1 MLWRFRMDE
10 TELELNMYSREKAIS
25 LEEETGLESW
35 RQNGGLFIANNKE
48 RMNEYK
54 RLAEVGRYYG
64 IPSEVLSP
72 EETKKIH
79 PLMRTD
85 DIYGSIYSPT
95 DGTIDPNNIVMA
107 YAKGA
112 K

>member
-1 MLWRFRMDE
+1 MD
-10 TELELNMYSREKAIS
+10 
-25 LEEETGLESW
+25 
-35 RQNGGLFIANNKE
+35 
-48 RMNEYK
+48 EYK

-72 EETKKIH
+72 SETAQVH

-107 YAKGA
+107 YAKAA
-112 K
+112 KQLGGKVFEGTGVAGISTESYQTAGGV